1 MGLRRWSLL
10 CVVAL
15 MCVMG
20 IAVSTADAALLVSE
34 VYYDH
39 PGSDSDHEFLE
50 LFNTGIEPVDLGG
63 WLVEWVGAVWGEQA
77 LALSGVALS
86 GRFFL
91 IGGANTAVDFGVA
104 PDLLVSLT
112 LQNGGSATDGVRI
125 RKGNYTDTV
134 LYDAPNTAGLAG
146 DAGWSGASFA
156 PDVAVGRSLA
166 RWNILLDTNEMTD
179 FVERVVPGPSNR
191 FAPGPSDGT
200 VPEPASALM
209 TMMGMGWLLW
219 RRHRS

>member
-1 MGLRRWSLL
+1 MDLRRWSLAWF
-10 CVVAL
+10 VAL
-15 MCVMG
+15 LLVIG
-20 IAVSTADAALLVSE
+20 ISTPTADAALLISE

-50 LFNTGIEPVDLGG
+50 LFNAGIQPIDLGG
-63 WLVEWVGAVWGEQA
+63 WLVEWVGVVWGEQT
-77 LALSGVALS
+77 LALSGMALP

-91 IGGANTAVDFGVA
+91 IGGANTVLDFGVT
-104 PDLLVSLT
+104 PDLLAALV

-125 RKGNYTDTV
+125 RKGSYTDTV
-134 LYDAPNTAGLAG
+134 LYDAPNTAVLAG
-146 DAGWSGASFA
+146 DGGWSGASFA
-156 PDVAVGRSLA
+156 PDVAMGRSLA
-166 RWNILLDTNEMTD
+166 RWNIWSDTNEMTD

-219 RRHRS
+219 RRHR